1 MGEVFQIQLFMVITV
16 HNSFLIHT
24 FEIWT
29 FGQREMIFKNII
41 WLNFGIGIFFK
52 KLKSITKFTLVQ
64 TVANLEAVDQKRNC
78 TVRPTKV
85 G

>member
-41 WLNFGIGIFFK
+41 WLIFGLCFLK
-52 KLKSITKFTLVQ
+52 KLKSTTKFILVQ
-64 TVANLEAVDQKRNC
+64 KVANPEAVYQKRNC

>member
-16 HNSFLIHT
+16 HISFLIHT

-41 WLNFGIGIFFK
+41 WLIFGIYFLK

-64 TVANLEAVDQKRNC
+64 KMANIEAV
-78 TVRPTKV
+78 
-85 G
+85 

>member
-41 WLNFGIGIFFK
+41 WLIFGLCFLK
-52 KLKSITKFTLVQ
+52 KLKSITKFILVQ
-64 TVANLEAVDQKRNC
+64 KVANPEAVYQKRNC

>member
-1 MGEVFQIQLFMVITV
+1 MGEVFQIQLFIKV

-41 WLNFGIGIFFK
+41 WLIFGIYF
-52 KLKSITKFTLVQ
+52 LK
-64 TVANLEAVDQKRNC
+64 N
-78 TVRPTKV
+78 
-85 G
+85 

>member
-52 KLKSITKFTLVQ
+52 KIKKYNEVHPGSKGGKS
-64 TVANLEAVDQKRNC
+64 
-78 TVRPTKV
+78 
-85 G
+85 

>member
-41 WLNFGIGIFFK
+41 WLIFGIYFFK
-52 KLKSITKFTLVQ
+52 KIKKYNEVHPGSKGGKS
-64 TVANLEAVDQKRNC
+64 
-78 TVRPTKV
+78 
-85 G
+85 

>member
-1 MGEVFQIQLFMVITV
+1 MGEVFQIQLFIKV

-41 WLNFGIGIFFK
+41 WLIFGIYFFK

-64 TVANLEAVDQKRNC
+64 KVANLEAVYQKRNC

>member
-41 WLNFGIGIFFK
+41 WLIFGIYFLK

-64 TVANLEAVDQKRNC
+64 KVANHEAVYQKRNC

>member
-41 WLNFGIGIFFK
+41 WLIFGIYFLK
-52 KLKSITKFTLVQ
+52 KLKKYNEVHPGSKGG
-64 TVANLEAVDQKRNC
+64 KS
-78 TVRPTKV
+78 
-85 G
+85 